1 MTLYIVVPLLVVVA
15 ILQTTLVPQLTVWGA
30 SANLPLLIVVSWSL
44 LRGSREGV
52 IWGFIAGLAVDV
64 LSGAPFG
71 AATLPMIAVG
81 LLAGLG
87 HATVF
92 RAHIALP
99 LVVMFVTTV
108 IYDLLFLLIVRL
120 SGYPVAWLD
129 SLFRL
134 ILPSALVNTMLM
146 PIVFVLLRWLNM
158 RFGHAEMEW

>member
-1 MTLYIVVPLLVVVA
+1 VTLYIVVPLLVVVA